1 MSDLEI
7 VVRGRAR
14 GKYRRSAGVVDL
26 AVHLEGPD
34 KASVYAEAVRLHSDI
49 TRALA
54 RLESAGAVSRWT
66 AESVR
71 VYSYRPYSD
80 HGERRDPVYNT
91 RLRIDAEFGDF
102 EKLSE
107 FLDEWSSVEGVVV
120 GGVDWDVTEESRRD
134 HEREL
139 RREAVE
145 DAIAKAQAYSD
156 AVAGVRSPRSCC
168 RTRRC
173 PITCPRRAGGC
184 SRPQSPARRRRHS
197 SCAPTT
203 SRSASPSTRG
213 SAPSDAAPL
222 RAAR

>member
-1 MSDLEI
+1 MSGLEI

-14 GKYRRSAGVVDL
+14 GKYSPERGVVDL

-156 AVAGVRSPRSCC
+156 AVGRGPVTAVLLSDPEMSD
-168 RTRRC
+168 
-173 PITCPRRAGGC
+173 
-184 SRPQSPARRRRHS
+184 HV
-197 SCAPTT
+197 
-203 SRSASPSTRG
+203 PSTGGRMFAAAVPG
-213 SAPSDAAPL
+213 APAPSLEL
-222 RAAR
+222 RADDIEIRVAVDARFRAE